1 MHFTIQDFNEFSNH
15 APLEFSLKIGTT
27 SKTYKRGRKTFVKW
41 NPIHKEAFLSE
52 LSGDIANLELSLKR
66 GIDNNDDAEEL
77 ASMFTQYLT
86 SKGNPYFAHTINCD
100 RNQFDSHDKNKQKW
114 YNAECESK
122 RKEYKDA
129 LYNYNQINN
138 ESNRQSVL
146 EKKKSYKYYCRKCKT
161 YFNRTLGRKMDSM
174 KSKSPKDFW
183 KMFKKRSPNPNG
195 ETIELNEFV
204 EHFKN
209 LAKNEGNINNEN
221 SINFV
226 RNFDSNHNSESIYPE
241 LDRYITIEE
250 IIMATKRLG
259 NNKACSSDNIIYEY
273 FKESVHV
280 IGDALELLFN
290 HILKS
295 GKFPHSWSTGLII
308 PLYKK
313 GDPSIPNNYR
323 GITLVSCFA
332 KLFTSILNERL
343 QNWATAND
351 ILTDAQFGF
360 KPGYSTVDALFV
372 LQSLIESHINNKQKL
387 FCCFVDYLK
396 AYDLTDRMH
405 LWFKLIRSGI
415 DGKFL
420 SVFRSLY
427 NQIKL
432 GVKHM
437 NSISDLFESDIGLLQ
452 GEICSPIM
460 FSLFLNDIELHLQA
474 DINAGITIDQLSIYL
489 LLFAD
494 DAVLIS
500 ESAEGLQSSMNNLF
514 EYCTKWNITVN
525 VDKTKIVIFHKGRL
539 KKAID
544 GCTIIIQ
551 LKS

>member
-1 MHFTIQDFNEFSNH
+1 
-15 APLEFSLKIGTT
+15 
-27 SKTYKRGRKTFVKW
+27 
-41 NPIHKEAFLSE
+41 
-52 LSGDIANLELSLKR
+52 
-66 GIDNNDDAEEL
+66 
-77 ASMFTQYLT
+77 
-86 SKGNPYFAHTINCD
+86 
-100 RNQFDSHDKNKQKW
+100 
-114 YNAECESK
+114 
-122 RKEYKDA
+122 
-129 LYNYNQINN
+129 
-138 ESNRQSVL
+138 
-146 EKKKSYKYYCRKCKT
+146 
-161 YFNRTLGRKMDSM
+161 
-174 KSKSPKDFW
+174 
-183 KMFKKRSPNPNG
+183 
-195 ETIELNEFV
+195 
-204 EHFKN
+204 
-209 LAKNEGNINNEN
+209 
-221 SINFV
+221 
-226 RNFDSNHNSESIYPE
+226 
-241 LDRYITIEE
+241 
-250 IIMATKRLG
+250 MATKRLG

-415 DGKFL
+415 DGKLL

-427 NQIKL
+427 SQIKL

-500 ESAEGLQSSMNNLF
+500 KSAEGLQSSMDNLF
-514 EYCTKWNITVN
+514 EYYTKWNITVN
-525 VDKTKIVIFHKGRL
+525 VDKTKIVIFHKGRF
-539 KKAID
+539 KK
-544 GCTIIIQ
+544 GYRWV
-551 LKS
+551 